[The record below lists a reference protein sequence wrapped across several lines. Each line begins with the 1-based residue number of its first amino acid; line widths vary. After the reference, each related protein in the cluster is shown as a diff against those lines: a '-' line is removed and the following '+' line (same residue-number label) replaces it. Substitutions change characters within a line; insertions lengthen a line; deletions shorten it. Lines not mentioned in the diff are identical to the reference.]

1 MKDRVLKLVISVI
14 LVIGYILMVVC
25 KVSIGYMIIGLL
37 VIIFVAFLLI
47 PEIKQISTKYFSL
60 SKKVDE
66 AMVQYEEF
74 KETVYPI
81 LQLELANISSV
92 GYMDVGPK
100 SDELVEFIKKARK
113 INIGDDRINNLI
125 AVARSQTLLA
135 FKGELSHYNS
145 KAKEF
150 ISTGLK
156 PYYSD
161 DYIDKD
167 SIFVDFK
174 GLENL
179 IDEIE
184 DIKTKGK
191 YQTKLHKLKQFYN
204 ENF

>member
-14 LVIGYILMVVC
+14 LVIGYILMVVY

-37 VIIFVAFLLI
+37 VIIFVSFLLV

-92 GYMDVGPK
+92 GYMDAGPK
-100 SDELVEFIKKARK
+100 SDELVEFIEKAEK

-135 FKGELSHYNS
+135 FKGELAHYNS

-179 IDEIE
+179 IDEIK

-191 YQTKLHKLKQFYN
+191 YQTKLRKLKQFYN
-204 ENF
+204 ENY

>member
-37 VIIFVAFLLI
+37 VIIFVAFLLV
-47 PEIKQISTKYFSL
+47 PEIKQISTKYFLL

-100 SDELVEFIKKARK
+100 SDELVEFIEKAGK

-125 AVARSQTLLA
+125 AVARSQTL
-135 FKGELSHYNS
+135 SV
-145 KAKEF
+145 
-150 ISTGLK
+150 K
-156 PYYSD
+156 P
-161 DYIDKD
+161 KD
-167 SIFVDFK
+167 LLVQD
-174 GLENL
+174 
-179 IDEIE
+179 
-184 DIKTKGK
+184 
-191 YQTKLHKLKQFYN
+191 
-204 ENF
+204 